1 MNDTINLI
9 EKKYGR
15 NSAIFVLGY
24 LNYLIDQNDIKY
36 NEIDDFCLKNLPE
49 KVTWIT
55 NNDYD
60 IKGVIINE
68 YMLYFYEDIQDR
80 IFNEIIKYID
90 NANNSIKHVLKDMF
104 DLYTSYK
111 DIFYFDKL
119 SYIYNNKKYIFESEA
134 YNYDD
139 DSYNILIFKENE

>member
-68 YMLYFYEDIQDR
+68 YMLYFYEDIQDK

-90 NANNSIKHVLKDMF
+90 NANNNIKHILKDMF

-139 DSYNILIFKENE
+139 DNYNILIFKKNE